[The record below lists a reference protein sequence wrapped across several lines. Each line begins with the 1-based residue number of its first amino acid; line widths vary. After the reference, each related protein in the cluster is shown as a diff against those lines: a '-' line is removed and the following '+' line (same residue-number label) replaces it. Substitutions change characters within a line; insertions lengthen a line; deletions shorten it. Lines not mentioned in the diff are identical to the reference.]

1 MSRIQHFDT
10 DALYR
15 ALDAERVRRGMSWNN
30 VAKEIWELSPE
41 VIKQRPDDHPFSA
54 TTIRSMKEKHRT
66 SCQHALFMMRW
77 LNMAPEC
84 FLKEPPVEAGNII
97 LPDGGT
103 GKRPRWSLKRLY
115 LALDA
120 KRQAEGKTWAG
131 TAAILGC
138 SANQLT
144 GLRTAKFA
152 TNIDLAM
159 RIVQWTNKRSTD
171 FMYLADW

>member
-1 MSRIQHFDT
+1 MCRIHAFDT

-15 ALDAERVRRGMSWNN
+15 ALDAQRILRGISWNK

-41 VIKQRPDDHPFSA
+41 LIQQRPNDHPFSPA
-54 TTIRSMKEKHRT
+54 TIKNLKDKHRT

-77 LNMAPEC
+77 LNKAPEC
-84 FLKEPPVEAGNII
+84 FLKEPPVDAENIQ
-97 LPDGGT
+97 LPDGGRS
-103 GKRPRWSLKRLY
+103 KRPRWNLKRLY
-115 LALDA
+115 QALDT
-120 KRQAEGKTWAG
+120 KRQAADKTW
-131 TAAILGC
+131 TEIAAILGC

-171 FMYLADW
+171 FMYLAEW